1 VRFWDASAVVPLLIQ
16 QQRTTFASRLWGAD
30 PEVAVWWG
38 TRVEC
43 HSAIARTLRQNA
55 IDRAGAARGIERLS
69 HIESQWLEVEPSVAV
84 RDEACRLLRAH
95 PLRAADALQLAAALR
110 LSDEIGDRVAM
121 ICFDAR
127 LADAARLEQLPIVD
141 VDEAR

>member
-1 VRFWDASAVVPLLIQ
+1 MRFWDASAVVPLLIQ
-16 QQRTTFASRLWGAD
+16 QQRTAFATRLWGAD

-43 HSAIARTLRQNA
+43 HSAIARTLRQHA
-55 IDRAGAARGIERLS
+55 IDRAGAAHGIERLS
-69 HIESQWLEVEPSVAV
+69 RIEAQWLEIEPSVAL

-110 LSDEIGDRVAM
+110 LAGEIGEQVTM
-121 ICFDAR
+121 ICFDTR
-127 LADAARLEQLPIVD
+127 LAEAARLEQLPIV
-141 VDEAR
+141 EACEEQ